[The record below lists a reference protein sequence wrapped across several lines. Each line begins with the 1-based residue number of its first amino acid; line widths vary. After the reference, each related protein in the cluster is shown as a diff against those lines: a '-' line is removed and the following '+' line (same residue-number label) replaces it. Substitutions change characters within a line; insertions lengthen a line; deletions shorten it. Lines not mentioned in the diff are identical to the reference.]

1 MSYQVINPFIQFVD
15 PTNGKPLSSGK
26 VYFGRIDTDPKNQ
39 PTNRLNVYAVQD
51 NGAEVLLAQPITLN
65 GAGQPQFS
73 GSVKQIKI
81 ELYAGELAYSLQVY
95 SKNDALKGYTPR
107 CGAPVDALSLGA
119 SDSTVLIAGVEAK
132 DLASAHLITAFIDDY
147 ADLKVGDDWT
157 DAFIAARNSLRANPV
172 SILDD
177 IGGTIITAYSS
188 GVVVFGRG
196 IYKMS
201 CDELRITQDLGL
213 TIKGQG
219 SRRTNNSVRAATTIL
234 FTGTSS
240 GYGFQ
245 QFGNG
250 ARGLTFRDLD
260 VCYES
265 SGFTGDLIDTLTS
278 PGLNLNNVFV
288 GTFGLTAI
296 TRLQTA
302 RSCIRSTYDEFINL
316 TDVILD
322 GAVDPYWMDD
332 IRSIG
337 GNPFGGAETTMTN
350 VVIYDATG
358 KMIRHDG
365 NRTHSGLV
373 MTNVTCNPISVDCT
387 KCVAINN
394 IDGLVINGLLCA
406 GSVANHATDM
416 WIDIQNCT
424 GSITGMKLDANSP
437 AGRIGGIL
445 HVAGNRYAADTAIE
459 YVSGVIT
466 GGSNEYRTKGV
477 KISPL
482 SPIIADIG
490 PDTFLPAVDYSY
502 DIPADSL
509 DLSAK
514 INYSKELDG
523 SSLKFRNV
531 SSRVSVF
538 NSDCR
543 QTVFT
548 DVNYIFSKTDSGR
561 NFISSGAVAQ
571 SFTLPAGTPG
581 ITVTICKLST
591 ATLDVIATTLYV
603 GTGASKTNIRFAASD
618 IGGSVT
624 LRSFADGGW
633 FVESI
638 SGTVTIT

>member
-1 MSYQVINPFIQFVD
+1 MPKIVIDEIASGYSLSKINDQF
-15 PTNGKPLSSGK
+15 N
-26 VYFGRIDTDPKNQ
+26 
-39 PTNRLNVYAVQD
+39 
-51 NGAEVLLAQPITLN
+51 
-65 GAGQPQFS
+65 
-73 GSVKQIKI
+73 KI
-81 ELYAGELAYSLQVY
+81 ESYINDKVLSRDSDGNSNAMSEPLDMNSNAILNLPAPSSQTSPLRKIDLDNYFAETIGADLTLRSDLAA
-95 SKNDALKGYTPR
+95 DT
-107 CGAPVDALSLGA
+107 
-119 SDSTVLIAGVEAK
+119 STIEIAGVKAK
-132 DLASAHLITAFIDDY
+132 DLASAHLNTAFIDDY

-177 IGGTIITAYSS
+177 IGGTTITAYSS

-265 SGFTGDLIDTLTS
+265 SGFTGDVIDTLTS

-288 GTFGLTAI
+288 GTFGLTAP

-424 GSITGMKLDANSP
+424 GSITGMKLDSNSP
-437 AGRIGGIL
+437 AGKIGGNL
-445 HVAGNRYAADTAIE
+445 HVSGNRYAADTAIE
-459 YVSGVIT
+459 YVGGVIT

-477 KISPL
+477 KL
-482 SPIIADIG
+482 SPTIPLVALIG
-490 PDTFLPAVDYSY
+490 PDSFASAVDYSY
-502 DIPADSL
+502 DIPTDSVN
-509 DLSAK
+509 LSAHIK
-514 INYSKELDG
+514 YSADLDASINT
-523 SSLKFRNV
+523 FRNV
-531 SSRVSVF
+531 SSRVTVQSVDFKQATFSDVSYVF
-538 NSDCR
+538 NKKD
-543 QTVFT
+543 T
-548 DVNYIFSKTDSGR
+548 GR
-561 NFISSGAVAQ
+561 TFISVGGSNQ
-571 SFTLPAGTPG
+571 SFTLPSGTPG

-591 ATLDVIATTLYV
+591 AILDVIATTLYV
-603 GTGASKTNIRFAASD
+603 GNGASKTNIRFAASD